1 MAEQELTTEEALA
14 AFRSNGEVEEV
25 KRKFPEVPL
34 LQIREAIGKYVTG
47 TLKSYREVPVVGAGV
62 RVFVTLK
69 LGVTNAKAI
78 IKTDKKGADG
88 KAIYKDADVKEG
100 EDITFVAPTRL
111 ARILKDVVPGTEL
124 FIEYNG
130 KLTAIEKGRSVTSH
144 KFTVRAKKVEQP
156 F

>member
-1 MAEQELTTEEALA
+1 MADQLTTEQALA
-14 AFRSNGEVEEV
+14 QFRSNGDVEEV
-25 KRKFPEVPL
+25 RRKFPEVPL

-47 TLKSYREVPVVGAGV
+47 IMKSYREVPVEGKGI

-69 LGVTNAKAI
+69 LGLTNAKAI
-78 IKTDKKGADG
+78 VKTNEKGADG
-88 KAIYKDADVKEG
+88 KTVYKDAEVKEG

-111 ARILKDVVPGTEL
+111 ARLLKDIVPGTEL

-130 KLTAIEKGRSVTSH
+130 KLTAVEKGRSVTAH
-144 KFTVRAKKVEQP
+144 KFTVRAKKTEVP